1 MERGKT
7 NAENR
12 MFVSTNIR
20 ILPSLSIAR
29 FVYKRLNIL
38 LAGYAQRISSPGK
51 GGLCF
56 ADGRSGGV
64 ADNDFPILLLEKE
77 DFIAGL

>member
-12 MFVSTNIR
+12 MSVSANIR
-20 ILPSLSIAR
+20 ILPSLSITH
-29 FVYKRLNIL
+29 FVYKRLNII
-38 LAGYAQRISSPGK
+38 LAGYARCISSPGK

-56 ADGRSGGV
+56 SDGRIGGV
-64 ADNDFPILLLEKE
+64 ADNDLSILHLRM
-77 DFIAGL
+77 

>member
-1 MERGKT
+1 
-7 NAENR
+7 
-12 MFVSTNIR
+12 MFVSTKIR
-20 ILPSLSIAR
+20 ILPALSITC
-29 FVYKRLNIL
+29 FVYKRLNII
-38 LAGYAQRISSPGK
+38 LAGYAQCFSSSGK

-56 ADGRSGGV
+56 SDSRSGGV

>member
-1 MERGKT
+1 
-7 NAENR
+7 

-38 LAGYAQRISSPGK
+38 LAGYA
-51 GGLCF
+51 
-56 ADGRSGGV
+56 
-64 ADNDFPILLLEKE
+64 
-77 DFIAGL
+77 